1 MEAREAAEILS
12 RLLGGYDPETAEV
25 LPETH
30 VCREP
35 EVREALTLAMQRLL
49 GREPEM
55 DPWVRRNG
63 KLNAGRPWTQE
74 DDEALRA
81 LVRQGCTM
89 EQLCSRLIRRKR
101 GILHRL
107 EVLGIMLDAPQTAV
121 PAWPEED
128 AAMLRRCVEQR
139 LTMAQMAAM
148 FGCSVQEI
156 QQQLYAMG
164 ILQEDA

>member
-1 MEAREAAEILS
+1 MKIYITGLPSGYEVEHLARLFYPMA
-12 RLLGGYDPETAEV
+12 P
-25 LPETH
+25 
-30 VCREP
+30 
-35 EVREALTLAMQRLL
+35 LTLTPP
-49 GREPEM
+49 EP
-55 DPWVRRNG
+55 
-63 KLNAGRPWTQE
+63 AE
-74 DDEALRA
+74 DCLWAEKTDTGLRV

-89 EQLCSRLIRRKR
+89 EQLCSRLVRRKR

-107 EVLGIMLDAPQTAV
+107 EVLGIMLDAPQTAA

>member
-1 MEAREAAEILS
+1 
-12 RLLGGYDPETAEV
+12 
-25 LPETH
+25 
-30 VCREP
+30 
-35 EVREALTLAMQRLL
+35 
-49 GREPEM
+49 
-55 DPWVRRNG
+55 
-63 KLNAGRPWTQE
+63 
-74 DDEALRA
+74 
-81 LVRQGCTM
+81 M
-89 EQLCSRLIRRKR
+89 EQLCSRLVRRKR

-107 EVLGIMLDAPQTAV
+107 EVLGIMLDAPQTAA

-148 FGCSVQEI
+148 FGCSEQEI